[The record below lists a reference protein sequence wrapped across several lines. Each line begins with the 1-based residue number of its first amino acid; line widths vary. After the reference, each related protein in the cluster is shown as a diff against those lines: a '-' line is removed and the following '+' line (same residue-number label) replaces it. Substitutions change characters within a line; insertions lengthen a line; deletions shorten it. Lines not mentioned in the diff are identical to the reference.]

1 MVGRASPTSGG
12 ETLGKCVL
20 QYDGTGVYA
29 VGREGGTATGTN
41 SFTSAGAKATVLP
54 GPGRRGKRKQG
65 YEN

>member
-20 QYDGTGVYA
+20 QYDGTGVHA

-41 SFTSAGAKATVLP
+41 SFTSAGAVATVLP
-54 GPGRRGKRKQG
+54 GPAPCGKRTQG
-65 YEN
+65 CEN